1 MGERMSVV
9 RMGSRKSR
17 KAGTPPS
24 SLVEQSRHP
33 GEGQDLGQEQ
43 EWGRKEKVERGRGK
57 GRWKKI
63 GEEEH
68 FFGQEIRSS
77 R

>member
-1 MGERMSVV
+1 MSVL
-9 RMGSRKSR
+9 RMGRRKSR

-24 SLVEQSRHP
+24 SLVEQSRHQ
-33 GEGQDLGQEQ
+33 GEGQGLGQELLG
-43 EWGRKEKVERGRGK
+43 WGRKGKVERGRGK
-57 GRWKKI
+57 GRWKKT

-68 FFGQEIRSS
+68 FFDQEIHSS

>member
-1 MGERMSVV
+1 MVLRTV
-9 RMGSRKSR
+9 RRKSR
-17 KAGTPPS
+17 KAGPPPS
-24 SLVEQSRHP
+24 SLVEQSQHQ
-33 GEGQDLGQEQ
+33 GEGLALELEQ

-63 GEEEH
+63 GEEGH
-68 FFGQEIRSS
+68 FFGQEIHSS

>member
-1 MGERMSVV
+1 MLVERTG
-9 RMGSRKSR
+9 RRKSR

-24 SLVEQSRHP
+24 SLEEQSRHQ
-33 GEGQDLGQEQ
+33 GEGQGLGQELL
-43 EWGRKEKVERGRGK
+43 EWGRKVKVERGRVK
-57 GRWKKI
+57 GRWKKT

-68 FFGQEIRSS
+68 FFGQEIHSS

>member
-1 MGERMSVV
+1 MMV
-9 RMGSRKSR
+9 RRRSR

-24 SLVEQSRHP
+24 SLVEQSRHQ
-33 GEGQDLGQEQ
+33 GEGRGLGQELQ
-43 EWGRKEKVERGRGK
+43 EWGRKVKVERGRVK
-57 GRWKKI
+57 GRWKKT

-68 FFGQEIRSS
+68 FFGQEIHSS